1 MTVINLN
8 KHTIKNKENLSYT
21 WMTFEKQSWNGQG
34 TTVNGDAEYLN
45 IWNENFKDFS
55 GNILEIGAGT
65 GFLANHILE
74 TNKNINY
81 TILDIESHFASLKNK
96 LSSYDIDYISSQ
108 NYKNIFKQ
116 DWDLLIAIH
125 CLSETPQHYYTDIY
139 ENLSI
144 KKFFVIDYGI
154 EKDDPAYEPT
164 LQKWF
169 NGFDNGKKIINL
181 NLAGAAKRN
190 GIPVYIGK

>member
-8 KHTIKNKENLSYT
+8 KHTVKNKENLSHT

-74 TNKNINY
+74 TNKNI
-81 TILDIESHFASLKNK
+81 
-96 LSSYDIDYISSQ
+96 
-108 NYKNIFKQ
+108 FKQ

-125 CLSETPQHYYTDIY
+125 CLSETPQYYYTDIY

-169 NGFDNGKKIINL
+169 NGFDNGEKIINL

>member
-1 MTVINLN
+1 M
-8 KHTIKNKENLSYT
+8 
-21 WMTFEKQSWNGQG
+21 MEKKSHEVKDLFDKMARAYATRNQSASAFLHYFNSQR
-34 TTVNGDAEYLN
+34 
-45 IWNENFKDFS
+45 
-55 GNILEIGAGT
+55 LEQSLKGLGAGD
-65 GFLANHILE
+65 
-74 TNKNINY
+74 Y
-81 TILDIESHFASLKNK
+81 TILDIESHFASLKSR
-96 LSSYDIDYISSQ
+96 LSSYDVDYISSQ

-125 CLSETPQHYYTDIY
+125 CLSETPQYYYTDIY

-169 NGFDNGKKIINL
+169 NGFDNGEKIINL